1 MLEAV
6 YTYSVQLLEKEHSNP
21 LKNGSKKRLLQIQ
34 RLVMHILCRVYRN
47 EGLKQKK
54 EIESICVSPN
64 AIYIQSTFRV
74 FENLLSKIGT
84 HKIRGKRRCKPQK
97 SNWKL
102 PNSDESF
109 LSPWSTAISYEQC
122 SCEWC
127 VHIYFECVRLTLL
140 FPLYSNPFFFLTYI
154 FCTCDMHAH
163 CEFFTLIMK

>member
-54 EIESICVSPN
+54 EIESICVSPD

-97 SNWKL
+97 SNWQL

-122 SCEWC
+122 SC
-127 VHIYFECVRLTLL
+127 
-140 FPLYSNPFFFLTYI
+140 
-154 FCTCDMHAH
+154 
-163 CEFFTLIMK
+163 